1 MLLQPAVMT
10 DLQAFSKKHIVQ
22 VNIPFNTLQRVSSD
36 QNAIHVNVAQ
46 PSEAVPVRPKLVELE
61 LELKKRECEK
71 KTHVAMDSLPVTLP
85 PDLYCFD
92 RAEDRK
98 ATEAA
103 D

>member
-1 MLLQPAVMT
+1 MVALLT
-10 DLQAFSKKHIVQ
+10 DINNMEK
-22 VNIPFNTLQRVSSD
+22 TLV
-36 QNAIHVNVAQ
+36 
-46 PSEAVPVRPKLVELE
+46 E

-71 KTHVAMDSLPVTLP
+71 KTDVAMDSLPVTLP

-98 ATEAA
+98 ATEAT